1 MRIRRT
7 GQTGRSRSGS
17 EPRSCHAGT
26 QRRGEWIY
34 GLNPVLEAIRAGR
47 NIKCILLSSSRHD
60 KTLYIKKGA
69 EDRKIPIKILDHVFF
84 HSTFKKGHQGVAAEV
99 SSKEYVALDELLD
112 IPLKKKETP
121 LFIILDCI
129 EDPRNFGAILRVADA
144 AGIHGI
150 VIQSHRSVTLG
161 SEVAKVSAGAVE
173 YVPVSMVANIK
184 HAIYEMKKKGITI
197 VGTEAGAEKIAWDL
211 NFKVPLAIVIGS
223 EGRGLRKTVSKS
235 CDVLA
240 SLPMQGKINSL
251 NVSVA
256 AGIFAFEI
264 LRQRLHKN

>member
-1 MRIRRT
+1 MKIRKT
-7 GQTGRSRSGS
+7 EQTGRSSS
-17 EPRSCHAGT
+17 
-26 QRRGEWIY
+26 EWIY

-47 NIKCILLSSSRHD
+47 DIKCIFLSSSRHD
-60 KTLYIKKGA
+60 KTLDIKKEI
-69 EDRKIPIKILDHVFF
+69 EDKKIPIKILDPAFF

-99 SSKEYVALDELLD
+99 SPKGYVSLDELLD
-112 IPLKKKETP
+112 IPLRKNETP

-173 YVPVSMVANIK
+173 YVPVSMVANVK
-184 HAIYEMKKKGITI
+184 HAIYEMKKRGITI
-197 VGTEAGAEKIAWDL
+197 VGTEADAEKIAWDL
-211 NFKVPLAIVIGS
+211 NFKVPLALVIGS
-223 EGRGLRKTVSKS
+223 ESKGLRKTVSKS
-235 CDVLA
+235 CDILA

>member
-1 MRIRRT
+1 MKIRRT
-7 GQTGRSRSGS
+7 ERTGRLRSDS
-17 EPRSCHAGT
+17 
-26 QRRGEWIY
+26 EWIY

-47 NIKCILLSSSRHD
+47 DIKCIFLSSGRRD
-60 KTLYIKKGA
+60 KTLDIKKEA
-69 EDRKIPIKILDHVFF
+69 ENRKIPIKILDPPFF
-84 HSTFKKGHQGVAAEV
+84 HSTFKRGHQGVAAEV
-99 SSKEYVALDELLD
+99 TPKAYVGLDELLD
-112 IPLKKKETP
+112 IPLKKKEMP

-129 EDPRNFGAILRVADA
+129 EDSGNFGAILRVADA

-150 VIQSHRSVTLG
+150 VIQSHRSVTVG
-161 SEVAKVSAGAVE
+161 SEAAKVSAGAVE

-184 HAIYEMKKKGITI
+184 HAIHEMKKRGITI
-197 VGTEAGAEKIAWDL
+197 VGTEAGAEKTAWDL
-211 NFKVPLAIVIGS
+211 NFKAPLALVIGS
-223 EGRGLRKTVSKS
+223 EGKGLRKTVSES

-240 SLPMQGKINSL
+240 GLPMQGKINSL

>member
-1 MRIRRT
+1 MKIKKT

-17 EPRSCHAGT
+17 
-26 QRRGEWIY
+26 EWIY

-47 NIKCILLSSSRHD
+47 NIKGIFISSGRHD
-60 KTLYIKKGA
+60 KVFEIKKEA
-69 EDRKIPIKILDHVFF
+69 ADRKIPVKISDPIFF
-84 HSTFKKGHQGVAAEV
+84 DSNFSKGHQGVAAEV
-99 SSKEYVALDELLD
+99 TSKGYVELDELFE
-112 IPLKKKETP
+112 IPLKRKETP

-150 VIQSHRSVTLG
+150 VIQSHRSATLG
-161 SEVAKVSAGAVE
+161 YEVSKVSAGAVE
-173 YVPVSMVANIK
+173 YVPVAMVANIK
-184 HAIYEMKKKGITI
+184 HAIYEMKKQGITV
-197 VGTEAGAEKIAWDL
+197 VGAEAGADKIVWEL
-211 NFKVPLAIVIGS
+211 NFKVPLALVFGS
-223 EGRGLRKTVSKS
+223 EGKGIRMTVRKN
-235 CDVLA
+235 CDVLV

-264 LRQRLHKN
+264 LRQRRLNN

>member
-1 MRIRRT
+1 MKIRKT
-7 GQTGRSRSGS
+7 EQTGRSSS
-17 EPRSCHAGT
+17 
-26 QRRGEWIY
+26 EWIY

-47 NIKCILLSSSRHD
+47 DIKSIFLSFSRHD
-60 KTLYIKKGA
+60 KTLDIKKEVG
-69 EDRKIPIKILDHVFF
+69 DRKIPIKILDPAFF

-99 SSKEYVALDELLD
+99 SPKGYVSLDELLD
-112 IPLKKKETP
+112 IPLKKNETP

-173 YVPVSMVANIK
+173 YVPVSMVANVK
-184 HAIYEMKKKGITI
+184 HAIYEMKKRGITI
-197 VGTEAGAEKIAWDL
+197 VGTEASAEKIAWDL
-211 NFKVPLAIVIGS
+211 NFKVPLALVIGS
-223 EGRGLRKTVSKS
+223 EGKGLRKTVSKS
-235 CDVLA
+235 CDILA